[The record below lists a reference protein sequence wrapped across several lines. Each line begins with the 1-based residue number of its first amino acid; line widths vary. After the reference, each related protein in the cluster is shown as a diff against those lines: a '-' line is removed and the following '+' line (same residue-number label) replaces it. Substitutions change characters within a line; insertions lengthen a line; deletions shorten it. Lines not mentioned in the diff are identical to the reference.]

1 MNIKQTKLK
10 KYFPMILAREE
21 VMDIIRDSP
30 KMSDEFSKWK
40 AEQQEQFLDIC
51 TGNRGVKMLYDV
63 FFKEILSPESTPERL
78 SDLLSCLIGRK
89 VTVKAQL
96 PNDTTRIGD
105 EMSLV
110 ITDIV
115 VELEDGTIANVEVQ
129 KVGYLFLGERSSC
142 YSADMLLR
150 QYKRVRAIKNDQF
163 SYNDMKPVYTI
174 VFMEKSPE
182 IFHKSPTQ
190 YIHKFW
196 NKSDTGL
203 ELNLLQNYVFIP
215 IDIFLA
221 RLHNKGIKSKL
232 DAWLTFL
239 GSDDVGYIDK
249 LINKYP
255 EFRPMYQQLYDMCC
269 NVEGV
274 MQMFSKELEIMDH
287 NTVRLMID
295 EYQERLEKMRNN
307 EDEMSIRLKHQAELL
322 EDQNA
327 KIEDQNAKIE
337 DQNAKIEDQNATIE
351 DQSATIEDQSAT
363 IEVQN
368 ATIEEQKRRIAEL
381 EAALAGK

>member
-1 MNIKQTKLK
+1 
-10 KYFPMILAREE
+10 
-21 VMDIIRDSP
+21 
-30 KMSDEFSKWK
+30 
-40 AEQQEQFLDIC
+40 
-51 TGNRGVKMLYDV
+51 
-63 FFKEILSPESTPERL
+63 
-78 SDLLSCLIGRK
+78 
-89 VTVKAQL
+89 
-96 PNDTTRIGD
+96 
-105 EMSLV
+105 
-110 ITDIV
+110 
-115 VELEDGTIANVEVQ
+115 
-129 KVGYLFLGERSSC
+129 
-142 YSADMLLR
+142 MLLR

-249 LINKYP
+249 LITKYP

-295 EYQERLEKMRNN
+295 EYQERLEKMRKN
-307 EDEMSIRLKHQAELL
+307 EDELSIKI
-322 EDQNA
+322 QNQVA
-327 KIEDQNAKIE
+327 T
-337 DQNAKIEDQNATIE
+337 IEDQNATIE
-351 DQSATIEDQSAT
+351 DQNATIEDQNAT
-363 IEVQN
+363 IEDQN
-368 ATIEEQKRRIAEL
+368 ATIEDQNATIENQKATIDEQQKRIAEL
-381 EAALAGK
+381 EAALARK

>member
-1 MNIKQTKLK
+1 MNINQTKLK
-10 KYFPMILAREE
+10 KYFPMIRARNE
-21 VMDIIRDSP
+21 VMEIIRDSP
-30 KMSDEFSKWK
+30 KLTDTFSKWK
-40 AEQQEQFLDIC
+40 PEQQEQFLEIC

-78 SDLLSCLIGRK
+78 SDLLSCLLGRK
-89 VTVKAQL
+89 VTVKSQL
-96 PNDTTRIGD
+96 PNDSTRISD

-150 QYKRVRAIKNDQF
+150 QYKRVRSVKNEEF

-182 IFHKSPTQ
+182 IFHQFPTK
-190 YIHKFW
+190 YVHKFW

-203 ELNLLQNYVFIP
+203 ELKLLQNYVFIP
-215 IDIFLA
+215 IDIFVT
-221 RLHNKGIKSKL
+221 RLHNKGIKNKL

-239 GSDDVGYIDK
+239 GCDGVDDIVK
-249 LINKYP
+249 LIAKYP
-255 EFRPMYQQLYDMCC
+255 EFRPMYEQLYDMCC

-337 DQNAKIEDQNATIE
+337 DQNA
-351 DQSATIEDQSAT
+351 TIEDQSAT